1 VSASP
6 VQDFPV
12 LEENP
17 IGLPRKAAAALVRAL
32 NDDLATAYT
41 ISHLYKK
48 HHWVVT
54 GPEFRDL
61 HLFLDDQAKGALTA
75 SDHLAERITALGGVP
90 LSSPAEQER
99 RAGFAFEKEGVYP
112 VRTMLE
118 NGLAAEQVLIG
129 RLRAHTAAASKHG
142 DFGTQD
148 LLMVLLRESEE
159 RAHHLDHFLQKNGLS
174 VELR

>member
-1 VSASP
+1 MHARP
-6 VQDFPV
+6 VQTFAS

-17 IGLPRKAAAALVRAL
+17 IGLPRRTTAVLVRAM
-32 NDDLATAYT
+32 NEGLATSYT
-41 ISHLYKK
+41 LYHLYKK

-61 HLFLDDQAKGALTA
+61 HLFLDDQAKGALEA
-75 SDHLAERITALGGVP
+75 ADHLAERITALGGVP
-90 LSSPAEQER
+90 LSSPMEQEKQ
-99 RAGFAFEKEGVYP
+99 AGFAFEAEGVFP
-112 VRTMLE
+112 VRAMLE
-118 NGLAAEQVLIG
+118 HGLAAEQVLIG
-129 RLRAHTAAASKHG
+129 RLRAHTATAARLG

-148 LLMVLLRESEE
+148 LLMGLLRAAED